1 MGKKRNSRRRRRA
14 RMNRARAKAK
24 ARKVSRK
31 TTSRKTRPS
40 QRRNTRPKA
49 KAAPK
54 AKAQVTTG
62 KNMSMRDKARA
73 RHANFKATGVQTH
86 GGTRRNYTKREATKI
101 EKALGRGSF
110 SRVTGGARN
119 PLGDRQAV
127 QNAVNM
133 QENAAFGPLADGA
146 QYAQNITNYG
156 MRFGKTPEARARAY
170 EQSLDPNSFKG
181 LSDGMTFGSGP
192 VASGD
197 AYARGLNA
205 DLNNTENRLRA
216 GRNILSRL
224 TMGAIP
230 SVRRLTDKEIADR
243 RVSINRGPRGG
254 ARFNSALAKQQDRV
268 KTVQMGGDR
277 RLVTQAAATQP
288 AAEEVAVEEKKPAVE
303 DTSVDTSRE
312 DLNNVAKEA
321 YDQAMSDYGSTTS
334 GSGSTTTKTG
344 PMGSMA
350 GAMGMLAGFAGN
362 RGRKRF
368 RYGRK
373 RGGDRMLSR
382 GSQRFDAMKLPT
394 FTFKGLN
401 I

>member
-24 ARKVSRK
+24 ARKVSKK
-31 TTSRKTRPS
+31 TTSRRTRPS

-110 SRVTGGARN
+110 KTVTRGARN

-243 RVSINRGPRGG
+243 RGSINRGPKGG
-254 ARFNSALAKQQDRV
+254 ARFSSRLAAQQDRP
-268 KTVQMGGDR
+268 KTMQMGGDR
-277 RLVTQAAATQP
+277 QLLMDVKPNTNP
-288 AAEEVAVEEKKPAVE
+288 ALGAVVEKPEPVE
-303 DTSVDTSRE
+303 DTTVNTSRE
-312 DLNNVAKEA
+312 DLNDVSRAA
-321 YDQAMSDYGSTTS
+321 YDEAMSEYGSPTS
-334 GSGSTTTKTG
+334 GSGSTTSPTG
-344 PMGSMA
+344 PMGSAA

-382 GSQRFDAMKLPT
+382 GSQRFDAIKLPT

>member
-1 MGKKRNSRRRRRA
+1 
-14 RMNRARAKAK
+14 MNRARAKAK

-49 KAAPK
+49 KAAPTK
-54 AKAQVTTG
+54 TVAKKTESSAPKSRQQ
-62 KNMSMRDKARA
+62 KMRDAARK
-73 RHANFKATGVQTH
+73 RNENFKKTGVQTH

-156 MRFGKTPEARARAY
+156 MRFGKTPEARAKAY

-224 TMGAIP
+224 TMGAVP

-243 RVSINRGPRGG
+243 RVSINRGPKGG
-254 ARFNSALAKQQDRV
+254 ARFNSALAKQQDRP
-268 KTVQMGGDR
+268 KTMQMGGDR
-277 RLVTQAAATQP
+277 QLLDVKPNTNP
-288 AAEEVAVEEKKPAVE
+288 ALGAVVEKPAEKPVE
-303 DTSVDTSRE
+303 DTTVNTSRE
-312 DLNNVAKEA
+312 DLNDVTRAA

-334 GSGSTTTKTG
+334 GSGSTTTPTG
-344 PMGSMA
+344 PMGSIA

>member
-110 SRVTGGARN
+110 KTVTRGARN

-224 TMGAIP
+224 TMGAVP

-277 RLVTQAAATQP
+277 PLFHNDVRPISQ
-288 AAEEVAVEEKKPAVE
+288 ESAVEEKPAEKPVE
-303 DTSVDTSRE
+303 DTTVNTSRE
-312 DLNNVAKEA
+312 DLNDVSRAA
-321 YDQAMSDYGSTTS
+321 YDQAMSDYGSTGS

-344 PMGSMA
+344 PLGSMA

>member
-1 MGKKRNSRRRRRA
+1 MGRRRSRNRRRNRTRSRISRGRA
-14 RMNRARAKAK
+14 RRRVT
-24 ARKVSRK
+24 RSTTRSTPSR
-31 TTSRKTRPS
+31 
-40 QRRNTRPKA
+40 RRNTRPKA

-54 AKAQVTTG
+54 AKARVTTG

-73 RHANFKATGVQTH
+73 RHANFKKTGVQTH

-110 SRVTGGARN
+110 SRVTRGARN

-156 MRFGKTPEARARAY
+156 MRFGKTPEARAKAY

-224 TMGAIP
+224 TMGAVP

-243 RVSINRGPRGG
+243 RGSINRGPKGG
-254 ARFNSALAKQQDRV
+254 ARFSSRLAAQQDRP
-268 KTVQMGGDR
+268 KTMQMGGDR

-288 AAEEVAVEEKKPAVE
+288 AAEEVAVEEKPAVE

-312 DLNNVAKEA
+312 NLNNVAKEA

-344 PMGSMA
+344 PLGSMA
-350 GAMGMLAGFAGN
+350 GAMGMLSGFAGN

-382 GSQRFDAMKLPT
+382 GSQRFDAIKLPT
-394 FTFKGLN
+394 FTFKALN

>member
-1 MGKKRNSRRRRRA
+1 MGRKRRA
-14 RMNRARAKAK
+14 RRARRVKRIRARAKA
-24 ARKVSRK
+24 ARTKK
-31 TTSRKTRPS
+31 TTSKSRRTRPS

-49 KAAPK
+49 APR

-62 KNMSMRDKARA
+62 PGMSMRDKARA

-110 SRVTGGARN
+110 GRVTRGARN

-224 TMGAIP
+224 TMGAVP

-243 RVSINRGPRGG
+243 RGSINRGPKGG
-254 ARFNSALAKQQDRV
+254 ARFSSRLAAQQDRP
-268 KTVQMGGDR
+268 KTMQMGGDR

-288 AAEEVAVEEKKPAVE
+288 AAEEAAVEEEVTTPTENTVVDPDIKKIQ
-303 DTSVDTSRE
+303 DD
-312 DLNNVAKEA
+312 A
-321 YDQAMSDYGSTTS
+321 YNENYNPTLPTTPGSS
-334 GSGSTTTKTG
+334 GSGGSG
-344 PMGSMA
+344 GGGGMGIL
-350 GAMGMLAGFAGN
+350 GAIGDMVGN

-368 RYGRK
+368 RYGRR
-373 RGGDRMLSR
+373 RGGQRLFSR
-382 GSQRFDAMKLPT
+382 GSDRFAALKSLPT